1 MLPWVRKRATQL
13 EANKQH
19 TCIWIAYKTLY
30 SRCFFFFWGIKVLCF
45 QGSLTNAQGFS
56 APKALSGIP
65 LPLSKTRPWDGTS
78 YDGMGPGLARAQ
90 ANSLDLTRASFS
102 FVGSAQNKIAL
113 ANCIP
118 GRFLR
123 QHHGFF
129 DVPGVESRA
138 SPIKL

>member
-30 SRCFFFFWGIKVLCF
+30 SRCFFFFFLGIKVLCF

-65 LPLSKTRPWDGTS
+65 LPLS
-78 YDGMGPGLARAQ
+78 
-90 ANSLDLTRASFS
+90 
-102 FVGSAQNKIAL
+102 VCV
-113 ANCIP
+113 CILMSQVSIRNTFP
-118 GRFLR
+118 VMRTVVMVMTNIY
-123 QHHGFF
+123 Q
-129 DVPGVESRA
+129 
-138 SPIKL
+138 

>member
-30 SRCFFFFWGIKVLCF
+30 SRCFFFFLGIKVLCF

-56 APKALSGIP
+56 APKALQGPSPFPQVQSALGHP
-65 LPLSKTRPWDGTS
+65 T
-78 YDGMGPGLARAQ
+78 MEPGLARDQ
-90 ANSLDLTRASFS
+90 PNSLDLTRDSCS
-102 FVGSAQNKIAL
+102 LVGSAQNKIAFT
-113 ANCIP
+113 NCIP